1 MERCRPADHRRLYGV
16 WDGMKRRCYD
26 KKHDHFKAYGGRGI
40 KVCDEWKS
48 NFKTFAEWALENG
61 YDETAPYGECTLD
74 RIDVNGNYEPSNC
87 RFVSLKEQNR
97 NRRDN
102 KYVEVN
108 GRKVLVM
115 NLCKEVG
122 LDYHTLQM
130 RLIRGWSI
138 EKAINTPL
146 QKQKSSKHREKPHQK
161 HIDKPR
167 QKRRGKPD
175 YKSIVM
181 PKRTIE
187 GRKMER
193 LMKPS
198 EARQILACSTAEIY
212 RIIKEGEIPSIRRG
226 NRWYIVPADL
236 ECYIEKMKGEGA

>member
-1 MERCRPADHRRLYGV
+1 MERYRPADHRRLYGV
-16 WDGMKRRCYD
+16 WNSMKRRCYD
-26 KKHDHFKAYGGRGI
+26 ERHENFCRYGGRGI
-40 KVCDEWKS
+40 KVCDEWND
-48 NFKTFAEWALENG
+48 NFNAFAEWALENG
-61 YDETAPYGECTLD
+61 YDETAPYGKCTLD

-87 RFVSLKEQNR
+87 RFISLKEQNR

-108 GRKVLVM
+108 GRKVLLM
-115 NLCKEVG
+115 DLCEEVG
-122 LDYHTLQM
+122 LDYSALRN
-130 RLIRGWSI
+130 RLNRGWSI
-138 EKAINTPL
+138 EKAISTPL
-146 QKQKSSKHREKPHQK
+146 QKQMSG
-161 HIDKPR
+161 
-167 QKRRGKPD
+167 KRREKPD

-181 PKRTIE
+181 PKRTKE
-187 GRKMER
+187 GRRMER

>member
-1 MERCRPADHRRLYGV
+1 METYRPKDHRRLYGV

-26 KKHDHFKAYGGRGI
+26 ENHDHFKAYGGRGI
-40 KVCDEWKS
+40 KMCDEWKD
-48 NFKTFAEWALENG
+48 NFNTFAEWAFENS

-87 RFVSLKEQNR
+87 RFVSFKEQNR
-97 NRRDN
+97 NRRNN

-108 GRKVLVM
+108 GRKVLLM
-115 NLCKEVG
+115 DLCKEVG
-122 LDYHTLQM
+122 LDYSTLRN
-130 RLIRGWSI
+130 RLDRGWSI

-146 QKQKSSKHREKPHQK
+146 QKQVSGKHRE
-161 HIDKPR
+161 
-167 QKRRGKPD
+167 KPD
-175 YKSIVM
+175 YKSIFM
-181 PKRTIE
+181 SKRTKE
-187 GRKMER
+187 GRRMER

>member
-16 WDGMKRRCYD
+16 WNSMKRRCYD
-26 KKHDHFKAYGGRGI
+26 ERHENFCRYGGRGI
-40 KVCDEWKS
+40 KVCDEWND
-48 NFKTFAEWALENG
+48 NFNAFAEWALENG
-61 YDETAPYGECTLD
+61 YDETAPYGKCTLD

-87 RFVSLKEQNR
+87 RFISLKEQNR
-97 NRRDN
+97 NRRN
-102 KYVEVN
+102 NRYVEVN
-108 GRKVLVM
+108 GRKVLLM
-115 NLCKEVG
+115 DLCEEVG
-122 LDYHTLQM
+122 LDYSALRN
-130 RLIRGWSI
+130 RLDHGWSI
-138 EKAINTPL
+138 EEAINTPL
-146 QKQKSSKHREKPHQK
+146 QKKTSG
-161 HIDKPR
+161 
-167 QKRRGKPD
+167 KRIGKPD